1 MNLYTSFNMGDST
14 EYDVSKYNDEELFE
28 ILDVNNPSDRELEAK
43 ILQLIEQY
51 GPENGTENKQLVHF
65 FEDIYQHF
73 FENSEDEETLVEN
86 MENMNAQ
93 DGKED
98 HRDHHHHKE
107 YDEKEETQVA
117 KNSRFVKADGS
128 ANKRTTY
135 VSNLE
140 YGPSKLNPLL
150 KEVMKRVIFIDSQFR
165 EYNTYP
171 SSTNFRFDLSEPL
184 HNVVSLK
191 LHSISIPYT
200 WYNISNMYNANYFL
214 LEGNVAAITT
224 KKIVIPIEAGIYDE
238 PKLVN
243 TINLAIT
250 AAKTKYSD
258 VDFGTTQVT
267 YSSVHNKIKID
278 LDITYVQDGI
288 TYHAKDF
295 KLIFF
300 KPDGESN
307 QRSVEQNYDFEF
319 VTWNVTLGWVLGY
332 RSFPEFVLNPN
343 DKNNSKYVK
352 QNDYTYDSTSG
363 IITLKGDACLDLNTC
378 KTMYLILNDHTNHH
392 LNDGLVTISA
402 RDNKHMPHG
411 YINRARVTVNPS
423 GETLNVSTQ
432 SSTPNVNLNAN
443 QLYAANEVVYNDVKE
458 IQNAQIYAD
467 PPFLKDNFGII
478 PIKLGG
484 LKPGQLYSEFGGGLL
499 ENNRIYF
506 GPVNIKKMDIQ
517 LMNDKGDII
526 NLNNANW
533 NFSLVVEYLYN
544 YNRT

>member
-1 MNLYTSFNMGDST
+1 MNLYSLFIMGDST
-14 EYDVSKYNDEELFE
+14 EYDVSKYNDEELYE

-43 ILQLIEQY
+43 ILQLIQQY
-51 GPENGTENKQLVHF
+51 GPENGSENKQLVQF
-65 FEDIYQHF
+65 FEDIYDHF

-86 MENMNAQ
+86 METMKAQ
-93 DGKED
+93 DK
-98 HRDHHHHKE
+98 K
-107 YDEKEETQVA
+107 DEKEETQVA
-117 KNSRFVKADGS
+117 KNSRFVKAEGS
-128 ANKRTTY
+128 ANERPAY

-214 LEGNVAAITT
+214 LEGNVPAINN

-250 AAKTKYSD
+250 AAKTTYSD
-258 VDFGTTQVT
+258 VDFGTTKVT
-267 YSSVHNKIKID
+267 YSSVQNKIKID
-278 LDITYVQDGI
+278 LDITYVQDGN

-332 RSFPEFVLNPN
+332 RSFPEFVLN
-343 DKNNSKYVK
+343 DTNNSKYAK
-352 QNDYTYDSTSG
+352 QND
-363 IITLKGDACLDLNTC
+363 
-378 KTMYLILNDHTNHH
+378 IL
-392 LNDGLVTISA
+392 
-402 RDNKHMPHG
+402 
-411 YINRARVTVNPS
+411 
-423 GETLNVSTQ
+423 
-432 SSTPNVNLNAN
+432 
-443 QLYAANEVVYNDVKE
+443 
-458 IQNAQIYAD
+458 
-467 PPFLKDNFGII
+467 FGIFNI
-478 PIKLGG
+478 VFDSI
-484 LKPGQLYSEFGGGLL
+484 
-499 ENNRIYF
+499 
-506 GPVNIKKMDIQ
+506 IKKCCFLTDHRYF
-517 LMNDKGDII
+517 
-526 NLNNANW
+526 
-533 NFSLVVEYLYN
+533 FS
-544 YNRT
+544 

>member
-1 MNLYTSFNMGDST
+1 MNLYSLFIMGDST
-14 EYDVSKYNDEELFE
+14 EYDVSKYNDEELYE

-43 ILQLIEQY
+43 ILQLIQQY
-51 GPENGTENKQLVHF
+51 GPENGSENKQLVQF
-65 FEDIYQHF
+65 FEDIYDHF

-86 MENMNAQ
+86 METMKAQ
-93 DGKED
+93 DK
-98 HRDHHHHKE
+98 K
-107 YDEKEETQVA
+107 DEKEETQVTN
-117 KNSRFVKADGS
+117 NSRFVKADGS
-128 ANKRTTY
+128 ANERTTY

-150 KEVMKRVIFIDSQFR
+150 KEVMKRIIFIDSQFR

-214 LEGNVAAITT
+214 LEGNVPAIKT

-250 AAKTKYSD
+250 AAKTTYSD
-258 VDFGTTQVT
+258 VDFGTTKVT
-267 YSSVHNKIKID
+267 YSSVHHKIKID

-332 RSFPEFVLNPN
+332 RSFPEFVLN
-343 DKNNSKYVK
+343 DTNNSKYAK
-352 QNDYTYDSTSG
+352 QNDYTYDSATG
-363 IITLKGDACLDLNTC
+363 IITLKGDASLDLNTC

-402 RDNKHMPHG
+402 RDNIHIPHS
-411 YINRARVTVNPS
+411 YINRARISVNAS

-443 QLYAANEVVYNDVKE
+443 HLYAANEVVYNDVKQ
-458 IQNAQIYAD
+458 IQNAQIYAN
-467 PPFLKDNFGII
+467 PPFLKDNFAII

-484 LKPGQLYSEFGGGLL
+484 LKP
-499 ENNRIYF
+499 
-506 GPVNIKKMDIQ
+506 
-517 LMNDKGDII
+517 
-526 NLNNANW
+526 
-533 NFSLVVEYLYN
+533 
-544 YNRT
+544 